1 MGIGQYFNPESWHS
15 MCLVVNSLVQNQIES
30 NAIKELPEQSV
41 DVVNPTTLILLGL
54 IAIAGLWSFS
64 LLLEYLIPD

>member
-1 MGIGQYFNPESWHS
+1 

-54 IAIAGLWSFS
+54 IAVAGLWSFS